1 MRLDRRARVNTFKD
15 TDVVTVGIDAAVVA
29 NHHVIVR
36 RPAAGGIGEIVDDF
50 VVPPTLDGLARL
62 TDRLARRQVSLAV
75 AEPTSMTWLGLS
87 VALADA
93 GIELALVGS
102 RHVARLR
109 GALSGKNKSDVIDA
123 QLLSRAGEL
132 FALQPAVLPDPATL
146 ALQRACRRRHKLLI
160 ASNRCWRRV
169 IALGRWAFP
178 DTWNALRG
186 SRAAILAVLGRWP
199 HLEALARAR
208 VTSIADEIACHSRAV
223 GDVNARA
230 TRVRDT
236 ARAWVAFWDGH
247 VDLDALAWELTDLL
261 DELAD
266 LDGRVAGAG
275 DQATRWWQ
283 HLWGDDDLLLS
294 VPGVGPTV
302 APTIRAFLGDG
313 CRFPD
318 AKHAASFVGIA
329 PSNWSSGTVTQ
340 PSRAISKEGPA
351 ALRLAFYQAA
361 NAARTVDP
369 QLAGFYRTLMV
380 DVATATPR
388 PASRSPASSP
398 VGSGPPSPAARHTSS
413 ATSTDNTSRAPRPQR
428 SRAVCASPPTSD
440 AAPEHTRQRPNEPA

>member
-1 MRLDRRARVNTFKD
+1 MNTLED

-36 RPAAGGIGEIVDDF
+36 RPAAGGVGEIVDDF

-62 TDRLARRQVSLAV
+62 TGRLGRRDVALAV

-87 VALADA
+87 IALGHA
-93 GIELALVGS
+93 GIDLALVGS

-109 GALSGKNKSDVIDA
+109 GAVSGKNKSDVIDA

-132 FALQPAVLPDPATL
+132 FALEPATLPDPATL

-160 ASNRCWRRV
+160 EANRCWRRI

-178 DTWNALRG
+178 DTWNAMRG
-186 SRAAILAVLGRWP
+186 SRATILAVLRRWP
-199 HLEALARAR
+199 HLEALSRAR
-208 VTSIADEIACHSRAV
+208 VASIADEIACHSRGV
-223 GDVNARA
+223 SDVTARA

-247 VDLDALAWELTDLL
+247 VDLDALAWELADLL
-261 DELAD
+261 DHLGD
-266 LDGRVAGAG
+266 LDARVAGAG
-275 DQATRWWQ
+275 GQATRWWLR
-283 HLWGDDDLLLS
+283 LWGDDDLVLS
-294 VPGVGPTV
+294 IPGVGPTV

-313 CRFPD
+313 SRFGN
-318 AKHAASFVGIA
+318 AKQASSFVGVA
-329 PSNWSSGTVTQ
+329 PSNWSSGTVVQ
-340 PSRAISKEGPA
+340 PSRAITKEGPG

-380 DVATATPR
+380 ERGHCHAQAGVAITRKLVARTWRTITRGTPYEFRDLDGQRITRAEAATIARSLRVPADVR
-388 PASRSPASSP
+388 R
-398 VGSGPPSPAARHTSS
+398 
-413 ATSTDNTSRAPRPQR
+413 R
-428 SRAVCASPPTSD
+428 SRAHS
-440 AAPEHTRQRPNEPA
+440 AATKRARLTR